1 MRAPPVSRSPR
12 KATDPRRAES
22 SLEDLAALGAAF
34 QRRAGFGPTLALA
47 GILALARVGGTLTGA
62 LALAGVGA
70 AALLAIGM
78 SGRGEAAGCEDGGG
92 RGDDGALGHDVLCS
106 LNVASD
112 IDAAGRPCT

>member
-47 GILALARVGGTLTGA
+47 GILALARVGGTLAGA

-70 AALLAIGM
+70 AALHAIGM
-78 SGRGEAAGCEDGGG
+78 SGRGEAAGCEDGVGLAEEG
-92 RGDDGALGHDVLCS
+92 RFGATGKGSVNRGS
-106 LNVASD
+106 GT
-112 IDAAGRPCT
+112 AGRVR

>member
-47 GILALARVGGTLTGA
+47 GILALARVGGTLAGA

-70 AALLAIGM
+70 AALHAIAPCGLV
-78 SGRGEAAGCEDGGG
+78 EASTSVDDGGSI
-92 RGDDGALGHDVLCS
+92 DHGAHEQA
-106 LNVASD
+106 NY
-112 IDAAGRPCT
+112 